1 MFKWKLRGVPA
12 ASMAYRVRGR
22 GQGRGHGL
30 GRGRRFED
38 LGEVFIIIL
47 NTFSIIMI
55 IIILNKFKG
64 QLGSIDDPALV
75 GQVHVQGQG
84 PLRQGQGHGRQGRRR
99 PSR

>member
-1 MFKWKLRGVPA
+1 MFKWKLRGIPA
-12 ASMAYRVRGR
+12 AAMAYRVRGR

-55 IIILNKFKG
+55 IIILNKFSIIMIIIILNKFKG

-75 GQVHVQGQG
+75 AQVHVQG
-84 PLRQGQGHGRQGRRR
+84 
-99 PSR
+99 

>member
-1 MFKWKLRGVPA
+1 
-12 ASMAYRVRGR
+12 MAYRVRGR

-64 QLGSIDDPALV
+64 QLGSIEDPALV
-75 GQVHVQGQG
+75 AQVHVQGQG
-84 PLRQGQGHGRQGRRR
+84 PLQGQGHGRQGRQ

>member
-1 MFKWKLRGVPA
+1 
-12 ASMAYRVRGR
+12 MAYRVRGR

-55 IIILNKFKG
+55 IIILNKFSIIMIIIILNKFKG
-64 QLGSIDDPALV
+64 QLGSIEDPALV
-75 GQVHVQGQG
+75 AQVHVQGQG